1 MANDLSIPV
10 SVQRAI
16 MLQLIAGNDVEVR
29 MIDDEFIVI
38 GLRKKIEKFKR
49 HYGGEKNIKMN
60 R

>member
-10 SVQRAI
+10 SVQRHI
-16 MLQLIAGNDVEVR
+16 MLQLIAGNDVEIR

-38 GLRKKIEKFKR
+38 ALRKKIEKFKR
-49 HYGGEKNIKMN
+49 HPGTERNIKIN

>member
-10 SVQRAI
+10 SVQRHI
-16 MLQLIAGNDVEVR
+16 MLQLIAGNDVEIR

-38 GLRKKIEKFKR
+38 ALRKKIEKFKR
-49 HYGGEKNIKMN
+49 HSGAERNIKVN